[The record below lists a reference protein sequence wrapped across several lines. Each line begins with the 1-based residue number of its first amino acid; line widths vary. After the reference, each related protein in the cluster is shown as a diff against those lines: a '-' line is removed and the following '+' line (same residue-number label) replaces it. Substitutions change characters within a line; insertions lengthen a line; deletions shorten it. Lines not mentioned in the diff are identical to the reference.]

1 MAQFQPDSGSVKLSN
16 DNAADTSHQTRTRP
30 MHKFLHEWRVITRH
44 PELDSVRNNELRWT
58 ESLDGRPS

>member
-1 MAQFQPDSGSVKLSN
+1 
-16 DNAADTSHQTRTRP
+16 

-44 PELDSVRNNELRWT
+44 PELDSVRNNELRWS